1 MSNNESD
8 KTKDFAEIDLERE
21 KRTGFP
27 EVIYGE
33 TKTPKQSAL
42 IAEKIF
48 KKSKLLLITRTNSE
62 TYQEVKKV
70 IPDAKFDETAKLIWA
85 NSKKSNYSG
94 KISVVNAG
102 TSDIPI
108 AKEAE
113 ITAKLM
119 GVEVESIN
127 DVGVTGI
134 HRILNKVEQIRNSDC
149 IVVVAGMEGALPTVV
164 AGLVDKPVIAVP
176 TSIGFGTGEK
186 GYSALLTMLNSC
198 APGISVVNIDA
209 GFSAGY
215 QAALIA
221 RK

>member
-1 MSNNESD
+1 MKDFDD
-8 KTKDFAEIDLERE
+8 KTKEFAEVDLDRE
-21 KRTGFP
+21 NRTGFP
-27 EVIYGE
+27 EVIFGE

-42 IAEKIF
+42 IAEKIY
-48 KKSKLLLITRTNSE
+48 KKSDLFLITRTNIE
-62 TYQEVKKV
+62 TFEEVKKI
-70 IPDAKFDETAKLIWA
+70 IPEAKFDESAKMIF
-85 NSKKSNYSG
+85 STKKETKISG

-108 AKEAE
+108 AREAE
-113 ITAKLM
+113 ITASLM

-134 HRILNKVEQIRNSDC
+134 HRILNKVDLIRQSDC

-164 AGLVDKPVIAVP
+164 AGLVNKPVIAVP
-176 TSIGFGTGEK
+176 TSVGFGTGEK

-215 QAALIA
+215 QAGLIA

>member
-1 MSNNESD
+1 MKKDND
-8 KTKDFAEIDLERE
+8 LDFAEIDLERE

-33 TKTPKQSAL
+33 TKTPDQSAK
-42 IAEKIF
+42 IAKKIYD
-48 KKSKLLLITRTNSE
+48 KSDIFLITRTNSK
-62 TYQEVKKV
+62 TYNQVKKL
-70 IPDAKFDETAKLIWA
+70 IPEANFDRSAKLIWA
-85 NSKKSNYSG
+85 TRKQKAKTNGYV
-94 KISVVNAG
+94 SVVCAG

-108 AKEAE
+108 AKEVE

-119 GVEVESIN
+119 GCKVLVIK

-134 HRILNKVEQIRNSDC
+134 HRILNQINKIRETDC
-149 IVVVAGMEGALPTVV
+149 VVAIAGMEVDLHTVI
-164 AGLVDKPVIAVP
+164 AGLIDKPVIAVP

-209 GFSAGY
+209 GFSAGF
-215 QAALIA
+215 QAGLIA
-221 RK
+221 RR

>member
-1 MSNNESD
+1 MKKDND
-8 KTKDFAEIDLERE
+8 LDFAEIDLERE

-33 TKTPKQSAL
+33 TKTPDQSAK
-42 IAEKIF
+42 IAKKIYD
-48 KKSKLLLITRTNSE
+48 KSDIFLITRTNSK
-62 TYQEVKKV
+62 TYNQVKKL
-70 IPDAKFDETAKLIWA
+70 IPEANFDRSAKLIWA
-85 NSKKSNYSG
+85 TRKKKTKTNGYV
-94 KISVVNAG
+94 SVVCAG

-108 AKEAE
+108 AKEVE

-119 GVEVESIN
+119 GCKVLVIN

-134 HRILNKVEQIRNSDC
+134 HRILNQINKIRESDC
-149 IVVVAGMEGALPTVV
+149 VVAIAGMEGALPTVI
-164 AGLVDKPVIAVP
+164 AGLINKPVIAVP

-209 GFSAGY
+209 GFSAGF
-215 QAALIA
+215 QAGLIA
-221 RK
+221 RR

>member
-1 MSNNESD
+1 MKKDND
-8 KTKDFAEIDLERE
+8 LDFAEIDLERE

-33 TKTPKQSAL
+33 TKTPDQSAK
-42 IAEKIF
+42 IAKKIYD
-48 KKSKLLLITRTNSE
+48 KSDIFLITRTNSK
-62 TYQEVKKV
+62 TYNQVKKF
-70 IPDAKFDETAKLIWA
+70 IPEANFDRSAKLIWA
-85 NSKKSNYSG
+85 TRKKKTKTNGYV
-94 KISVVNAG
+94 SVVCAG

-108 AKEAE
+108 AKEVE

-119 GVEVESIN
+119 GCKVLVIN

-134 HRILNKVEQIRNSDC
+134 HRILNQINKIRESDC
-149 IVVVAGMEGALPTVV
+149 VVAIAGMEGALPTVI
-164 AGLVDKPVIAVP
+164 AGLINKPVIAVP

-209 GFSAGY
+209 GFSAGF
-215 QAALIA
+215 QAGLIA
-221 RK
+221 RR

>member
-1 MSNNESD
+1 MNKDND
-8 KTKDFAEIDLERE
+8 LDFAEIDLERE

-33 TKTPKQSAL
+33 TKTPDQSAK
-42 IAEKIF
+42 IAKKIYD
-48 KKSKLLLITRTNSE
+48 KSDIFLITRTDSK
-62 TYQEVKKV
+62 TYNQVKKL
-70 IPDAKFDETAKLIWA
+70 IPEANFDRSAKLIWA
-85 NSKKSNYSG
+85 TRKQKTKTNGYV
-94 KISVVNAG
+94 SVVCAG

-108 AKEAE
+108 AKEVE

-119 GVEVESIN
+119 GCKVLVIN

-134 HRILNKVEQIRNSDC
+134 HRILNQINKIRESDC
-149 IVVVAGMEGALPTVV
+149 VVAIAGMEGALPTVI
-164 AGLVDKPVIAVP
+164 AGLINKPVIAVP

-209 GFSAGY
+209 GFSAGF
-215 QAALIA
+215 QAGLIA
-221 RK
+221 RR

>member
-1 MSNNESD
+1 MNKDND
-8 KTKDFAEIDLERE
+8 LDFAEIDLERE

-33 TKTPKQSAL
+33 TKTPDQSAK
-42 IAEKIF
+42 IAKKIYD
-48 KKSKLLLITRTNSE
+48 KSDIFLITRTNSK
-62 TYQEVKKV
+62 TYNQVKKL
-70 IPDAKFDETAKLIWA
+70 IPEANFDRSAKLIWA
-85 NSKKSNYSG
+85 TRKKKTKTNGYV
-94 KISVVNAG
+94 SVVCAG

-108 AKEAE
+108 AKEVE

-119 GVEVESIN
+119 GCKVLVIN

-134 HRILNKVEQIRNSDC
+134 HRILNQINKIRESDC
-149 IVVVAGMEGALPTVV
+149 VVAIAGMEGALPTVI
-164 AGLVDKPVIAVP
+164 AGLINKPVIAVP

-209 GFSAGY
+209 GFSAGF
-215 QAALIA
+215 QAGLIA
-221 RK
+221 RR

>member
-1 MSNNESD
+1 MNKDND
-8 KTKDFAEIDLERE
+8 IDFAEIDLERE

-33 TKTPKQSAL
+33 TKTPDQSAK
-42 IAEKIF
+42 IAKKIYD
-48 KKSKLLLITRTNSE
+48 KSDIFLITRTNSK
-62 TYQEVKKV
+62 TYNQVKKL
-70 IPDAKFDETAKLIWA
+70 IPEANFDRSAKLIWA
-85 NSKKSNYSG
+85 TRKKKTKTNGYV
-94 KISVVNAG
+94 SVVCAG

-108 AKEAE
+108 AKEVE

-119 GVEVESIN
+119 GCMVLVIN

-134 HRILNKVEQIRNSDC
+134 HRILNQINKIRESDC
-149 IVVVAGMEGALPTVV
+149 VVAIAGMEGALPTVI
-164 AGLVDKPVIAVP
+164 AGLINKPVIAVP

-209 GFSAGY
+209 GFSAGF
-215 QAALIA
+215 QAGLIA
-221 RK
+221 RR

>member
-1 MSNNESD
+1 MNKDND
-8 KTKDFAEIDLERE
+8 LDFAEIDLERE

-33 TKTPKQSAL
+33 TKTPDQSAK
-42 IAEKIF
+42 IAKKIYD
-48 KKSKLLLITRTNSE
+48 KSDIFLITRTNSK
-62 TYQEVKKV
+62 TYNQVKKL
-70 IPDAKFDETAKLIWA
+70 IPEAHFDRSAKLIWA
-85 NSKKSNYSG
+85 TRKQKTKTNGYV
-94 KISVVNAG
+94 SVVCAG

-108 AKEAE
+108 AKEVE

-119 GVEVESIN
+119 GCKVLVIN

-134 HRILNKVEQIRNSDC
+134 HRILNQINKIRESDC
-149 IVVVAGMEGALPTVV
+149 VVAIAGMEGALPTVI
-164 AGLVDKPVIAVP
+164 AGLINKPVIAVP

-209 GFSAGY
+209 GFSAGF
-215 QAALIA
+215 QAGLIA
-221 RK
+221 RR

>member
-1 MSNNESD
+1 MNKDND
-8 KTKDFAEIDLERE
+8 LDFAEIDLERE

-33 TKTPKQSAL
+33 TKTPDQSAK
-42 IAEKIF
+42 IAKKIYD
-48 KKSKLLLITRTNSE
+48 KSDIFLITRTDSK
-62 TYQEVKKV
+62 TYNQVKKL
-70 IPDAKFDETAKLIWA
+70 IPEANFDRSAKLIWA
-85 NSKKSNYSG
+85 TRKPKTKTNGYV
-94 KISVVNAG
+94 SVVCAG

-108 AKEAE
+108 AKEVE

-119 GVEVESIN
+119 GCKVLVIN

-134 HRILNKVEQIRNSDC
+134 HRILNQINKIRESDC
-149 IVVVAGMEGALPTVV
+149 VVAIAGMEGALPTVI
-164 AGLVDKPVIAVP
+164 AGLINKPVIAVP

-209 GFSAGY
+209 GFSAGF
-215 QAALIA
+215 QAGLIA
-221 RK
+221 RR

>member
-1 MSNNESD
+1 MNKDND
-8 KTKDFAEIDLERE
+8 LDFAEIDLERE

-33 TKTPKQSAL
+33 TKTPDQSAK
-42 IAEKIF
+42 IAKKIYD
-48 KKSKLLLITRTNSE
+48 KSDIFLITRTDSK
-62 TYQEVKKV
+62 TYNQVKKL
-70 IPDAKFDETAKLIWA
+70 IPEANFDRSAKLIWA
-85 NSKKSNYSG
+85 TRKKKTKTNGYV
-94 KISVVNAG
+94 SVVCAG

-108 AKEAE
+108 AKEVE

-119 GVEVESIN
+119 GCKVLVIN

-134 HRILNKVEQIRNSDC
+134 HRILNQINKIRESDC
-149 IVVVAGMEGALPTVV
+149 VVAIAGMEGALPTVI
-164 AGLVDKPVIAVP
+164 AGLINKPVIAVP

-209 GFSAGY
+209 GFSAGF
-215 QAALIA
+215 QAGLIA
-221 RK
+221 RR

>member
-1 MSNNESD
+1 MTKNND
-8 KTKDFAEIDLERE
+8 NTKDFAEIDLDRE

-27 EVIYGE
+27 EVIFGE

-42 IAEKIF
+42 IAEKIY
-48 KKSKLLLITRTNSE
+48 KKSNLFLITRTNIE
-62 TYQEVKKV
+62 TFNDVKKI
-70 IPDAKFDETAKLIWA
+70 IPEAEFDELAKMIYS
-85 NSKKSNYSG
+85 SKKDEKYQG

-119 GVEVESIN
+119 GVKVESIN

-134 HRILNKVEQIRNSDC
+134 HRILSKVDKIRESNC

-176 TSIGFGTGEK
+176 TSVGFGTGAD

-221 RK
+221 RG